1 MAPAGGRELPDT
13 PTWAVAVVVLV
24 HVLISVTLEHA
35 LHKLTH
41 VRSTRRR
48 TGRPAAAIIIIDS
61 SLYLTAA

>member
-24 HVLISVTLEHA
+24 LVLISVALEYG

-41 VRSTRRR
+41 VRSRHHHHPQHPRR
-48 TGRPAAAIIIIDS
+48 
-61 SLYLTAA
+61 

>member
-24 HVLISVTLEHA
+24 LVLISVALEHA

-41 VRSTRRR
+41 VRALPR
-48 TGRPAAAIIIIDS
+48 TCDHHHRSIHNIAS
-61 SLYLTAA
+61 